1 MLAPRRW
8 LDRSAVVGLAVCMLA
23 CFTDAPPLD
32 EDTGSTSAEDTT
44 AAEGDATGPTTTTI
58 GDDATSSPDT
68 TAATDADAT
77 MTTAEAEAESET
89 GTPACE
95 CPSNAALCDGFEL
108 DLSSW
113 QPGAGLPPPMITY
126 RDVHCG
132 DGALRAEVAPEGS
145 HSTISA
151 EVIGTEPLMLPWSFG
166 GWYYLAGGCVQ
177 PTPVR
182 LLRLWFDDGMGTT
195 PEYLVDVVVE
205 PGALR
210 LRATGPEFGSEVE
223 GVLMQTETDA
233 WIEFRI
239 DFDFTSPRAPQ
250 VDATIGSGAVGI
262 AAPPVVP
269 EFGTLRVYPTLG
281 PYLEGD
287 PQDDTLCFVLYDDV
301 WFGPSPQPSA

>member
-1 MLAPRRW
+1 MMLAPRRW
-8 LDRSAVVGLAVCMLA
+8 LDRSAVVGLAACVLA

-32 EDTGSTSAEDTT
+32 EDTGSTSAVDTT
-44 AAEGDATGPTTTTI
+44 AADDDATGPTTTTI
-58 GDDATSSPDT
+58 GDDVTSAPDT
-68 TAATDADAT
+68 TAATDADT
-77 MTTAEAEAESET
+77 TVTTAEGEAESDT
-89 GTPACE
+89 GDPMCE

-113 QPGAGLPPPMITY
+113 QPGAGFPPPAITY
-126 RDVHCG
+126 RDAHCG

-177 PTPVR
+177 LPAVR

-195 PEYLVDVVVE
+195 PEYLIDVVVE

-210 LRATGPEFGSEVE
+210 LRATRAKVGSEVE
-223 GVLMQTETDA
+223 SLLIEVETDA

-250 VDATIGSGAVGI
+250 VSATIGGGAVGI

-269 EFGTLRVYPTLG
+269 GFGTLRVYPTLG
-281 PYLEGD
+281 PYREGAP
-287 PQDDTLCFVLYDDV
+287 PQNDEVCFVAYDDV
-301 WFGPSPQPSA
+301 WFGPSP